1 MAIEKVKQVRFAP
14 DHGGSL
20 RSWAAHTGE
29 AIDIVIPSLF
39 LNSRINIHLCLRSF
53 PVSEYPHQLF
63 WGLRIKVA
71 LSSRLEDTQAILA
84 HVRQT
89 TQNIGTQISQIA
101 FWNFAE
107 CPV

>member
-1 MAIEKVKQVRFAP
+1 MAIEEVKQVHFAP
-14 DHGGSL
+14 DNGGSL

-29 AIDIVIPSLF
+29 AIDIIILLLF
-39 LNSRINIHLCLRSF
+39 LNSRIKIYLCLRSF
-53 PVSEYPHQLF
+53 RVSEYIHQLF
-63 WGLRIKVA
+63 RGLRIKVA
-71 LSSRLEDTQAILA
+71 LSSRLKDTQAVLA